1 MTERWLSI
9 IGIGEDGLAG
19 LTAAARTL
27 LDTADILIGGKR
39 HLAMIPDDG
48 RERHEWPTPMREL
61 IEEIGRFRGHPTAVL
76 ASGDPMNFGVGRQ
89 LAKQVRAEEMTIVP
103 APSAFSLAAAR
114 LAWSLP
120 DTICLTLHGR
130 PVETLAC
137 HVHPGAQLL
146 LLTHGRRTPGEVSQW
161 LTNHGF
167 GKSEMMAL
175 AHMGG
180 DKEARFDGVADT
192 WTHDVAELHTLAV
205 TCIAGPDASWLP
217 RSAGLPDDAFEHDGK
232 ITKREIRALAIAR
245 LMPHPGALLW
255 DIGAGAGS
263 VSVEWLRA
271 AAHSRA
277 IALEPIAK
285 RRAFAAR
292 NAAALGVPHC
302 DIRNGRAPD
311 ALADLSA
318 PDAVFIGG
326 GLAPGTIE
334 TAIGALKPGGRLVA
348 HAVTL
353 ESEAILLAA
362 HARYGGDLVRL
373 SIDRAAPVGSYHGWR
388 PAMPVTQWAWRKA
401 GEQPGKQT

>member
-9 IGIGEDGLAG
+9 IGFGEDGLAG

-27 LDTADILIGGKR
+27 LDTAEILIGGKR

-61 IEEIGRFRGHPTAVL
+61 IEDIGRFRGRATVVL

-89 LAKQVRAEEMTIVP
+89 LSMQLAADELTILP

-120 DTICLTLHGR
+120 DTACLTLHGR

-137 HVHPGAQLL
+137 HVCPGAQLL
-146 LLTHGRRTPGEVSQW
+146 LLAHDRRTPGQVSQW
-161 LTNHGF
+161 LTSHGF
-167 GKSEMMAL
+167 GRSEMTVL

-180 DKEARFDGVADT
+180 QREARFDGVADT
-192 WTHDVAELHTLAV
+192 WAHDVADLHILAV
-205 TCIAGPDASWLP
+205 TCIAGPDAIWLP

-263 VSVEWLRA
+263 ICVEWLRA

-277 IALEPIAK
+277 IALEPVAE

-302 DIRNGRAPD
+302 DIRNGRAPG
-311 ALADLSA
+311 ALTGLPA

-326 GLAPGTIE
+326 GLALDTIE
-334 TAIGALKPGGRLVA
+334 TAIAALKAGGRLVA

-362 HARYGGDLVRL
+362 HARHGGDLVRL

-401 GEQPGKQT
+401 GKQT